1 MVFVVFQMQSVVFL
15 GCFFLFSGVSFGI
28 NAPALAAAPP
38 DSLKTKTLERKLTE
52 PSSVEKK
59 KNRFLN
65 RIGDEKEGGFRLL
78 LSGKA
83 SFTTVL
89 GQNKTNYTVL
99 FTPPGSAGIFNL
111 SSLFGN
117 GEKIYSHVAKSQFN
131 VNNSQ
136 FMVRAEQPFFSNEGT
151 FAVFIIFTG
160 DPDNKQ
166 SVREIAA
173 EVDTFFGTLVLG
185 NTKGVENRAVAGP
198 VAFFRGTGGTDGAMS
213 RFLNLTTGV
222 KPFPSMQGDTGVAT
236 KLVLFSPNFGDIK
249 IWGSL
254 QFGLSYTPNT
264 SMVGEAKMNTAFN
277 SKDPLKASFDMH
289 NFAQSVRY
297 SIEREL
303 FGMALSFVRIHGR
316 TRPAIPQQPL
326 LTVYKNNSWDIAMNA
341 HYGPWCMGVEYI
353 YNGRSGFLKNDF
365 PGVTPSL
372 ISDKGVKENLPTMMY
387 CADAAGKSYT
397 LNTGLGYLVKNQW
410 GISLAYLRTTSHTG
424 FMLPDAQGKSIKAK
438 GSAWVLSADQS
449 LVDGVDYF
457 VEIAIQ
463 YKMSNPSWPYM
474 GTTGA
479 ALTKLPFP
487 TTPSNSAAAV
497 LSGLKVKF

>member
-1 MVFVVFQMQSVVFL
+1 MHYAIFL
-15 GCFFLFSGVSFGI
+15 GYFLGISGISFGLSDSS
-28 NAPALAAAPP
+28 AQKALNPLNEKNLDRKWMGNIPSVQKNQA
-38 DSLKTKTLERKLTE
+38 SFEQKKER
-52 PSSVEKK
+52 
-59 KNRFLN
+59 NQ
-65 RIGDEKEGGFRLL
+65 EGGFRLL

-83 SFTTVL
+83 SFAMIF

-99 FTPPGSAGIFNL
+99 FTPPSSSGIFNL
-111 SSLFGN
+111 SALFGS
-117 GEKIYSHVAKSQFN
+117 GEKIYSHAAKSQFN

-151 FAVFIIFTG
+151 FAVFIALTG

-173 EVDTFFGTLVLG
+173 EIDTFYGTLVLG

-213 RFLNLTTGV
+213 RFLNPTTGV
-222 KPFPSMQGDTGVAT
+222 YMFPSMKGDTGVAT
-236 KLVLFSPNFGDIK
+236 KIIFFSPNFGDIK
-249 IWGSL
+249 AWGAV

-289 NFAQSVRY
+289 SFAQSMRY
-297 SIEREL
+297 SLEREL

-326 LTVYKNNSWDIAMNA
+326 LNVYQNNSWDVAMNA
-341 HYGPWCMGVEYI
+341 HYGPWCFGVEYI
-353 YNGRSGFLKNDF
+353 YNGRSGFLKNDL
-365 PGVTPSL
+365 PGLTPYL
-372 ISDKGVKENLPTMMY
+372 ISDLGVKEALPTMMY
-387 CADAAGKSYT
+387 SSSSSGKNYT
-397 LNTGLGYLVKNQW
+397 LNTGLGYVLKNQW
-410 GISLAYLRTTSHTG
+410 GVSLAYLRTGSCTG
-424 FMLPDAQGKSIKAK
+424 FLQPNGEGKPIKAK
-438 GSAWVLSADQS
+438 GTAWVLSADQS
-449 LVDGVDYF
+449 LVDGVDCF
-457 VEIAIQ
+457 VEVAIS
-463 YKMSNPSWPYM
+463 YKMSNPAWPYM
-474 GTTGA
+474 GTAGA

-487 TTPSNSAAAV
+487 TTPSNSAAAI